1 MASEVEV
8 AVLALGRGQY
18 VVEGERA
25 YRFCPKYPTVNII
38 SPEEELRSTQ
48 TEFLAIALRK
58 KDFHLLRREGAT
70 LVSLSLN
77 ESEKHGTWKHLAS
90 TYDANSASLKA
101 GIHFPG
107 PRVLNFADILKYN
120 YVALPQL
127 ITELLE
133 TMHETMGGPIDLEYA
148 VQLKSMSQ
156 PFVDFYVLLVKPM
169 IGQTSAI
176 NLDI

>member
-1 MASEVEV
+1 
-8 AVLALGRGQY
+8 
-18 VVEGERA
+18 
-25 YRFCPKYPTVNII
+25 
-38 SPEEELRSTQ
+38 
-48 TEFLAIALRK
+48 
-58 KDFHLLRREGAT
+58 
-70 LVSLSLN
+70 LSLN

-120 YVALPQL
+120 HVALPQL

-133 TMHETMGGPIDLEYA
+133 TMHEAMGGPIELEYA
-148 VQLKSMSQ
+148 GQTSI
-156 PFVDFYVLLVKPM
+156 DFYILLVKPM